1 MKQDVKS
8 KIATHRAGL
17 RPATRPVELA
27 GMDEEELVSL
37 CGQMGEPPYRGRQIF
52 SWLYAHGVS
61 EFSQMTN
68 VPNSF
73 RAKLGEAARLEALE
87 LDRESKS
94 ADGTEK
100 YVWRLRDGARVE
112 SVRIP
117 MRNVNGVM
125 RWSLCIS
132 TQVGCAMGC
141 AFCLTAKMGFIRQ
154 LTAGEIVSQFLAARK
169 LLAPGERFHNVVF
182 MGMGEPL
189 DNFDAT
195 VKAVKILTHPRANGV
210 SAKRL
215 TVSTVGIVSRLRDF
229 VSAVPGVGLAVS
241 LHAADDETRGKLVP
255 VNRKWNLRALIDE
268 CRELP
273 VGERRRITFEY
284 VMLRGVNDS
293 KRDAKEL
300 SKLLEGLKCKVN
312 LIPWNP
318 FPGTPFERPGDER
331 VEEFRRIL
339 LAAGLVATT
348 RTAKGVDILAAC
360 GQLADSSRL
369 DGPGGLKHL
378 KPI

>member
-369 DGPGGLKHL
+369 DGPAA
-378 KPI
+378 

>member
-8 KIATHRAGL
+8 KIETHRAGL

-68 VPNSF
+68 IPKGF
-73 RAKLGEAARLEALE
+73 RAKLERTARLEALE

-154 LTAGEIVSQFLAARK
+154 LTAGEIVGQFLAARK
-169 LLAPGERFHNVVF
+169 LLARGERFHNVVF

-195 VKAVKILTHPRANGV
+195 VKAVKILTHPQANGV

-255 VNRKWNLRALIDE
+255 VNRKWHLRALIDE

-273 VGERRRITFEY
+273 VDERRRITFEY
-284 VMLRGVNDS
+284 VMLQGVNDS

-369 DGPGGLKHL
+369 DGPDALKHL
-378 KPI
+378 NPI

>member
-8 KIATHRAGL
+8 KIATHQAGL
-17 RPATRPVELA
+17 RPPSRPVELV

-68 VPNSF
+68 IPKGF

-154 LTAGEIVSQFLAARK
+154 LTAGEIVGQFLAARK

-195 VKAVKILTHPRANGV
+195 VKAVRILTHPRANGV

-255 VNRKWNLRALIDE
+255 MNRKWNLRALIDE

-369 DGPGGLKHL
+369 DGPGGLKQL
-378 KPI
+378 NPL

>member
-8 KIATHRAGL
+8 KVATYQAGV
-17 RPATRPVELA
+17 RPPSQPVDLA

-37 CGQMGEPPYRGRQIF
+37 CEEMGEPPYRGRQIF

-68 VPNSF
+68 IPKGF
-73 RAKLGEAARLEALE
+73 RAKLGEAARLEILE
-87 LDRESKS
+87 LDRESRS
-94 ADGTEK
+94 VDGTEK

-117 MRNVNGVM
+117 MRNANGVM

-154 LTAGEIVSQFLAARK
+154 LSAGEIVGQFLAARN
-169 LLAPGERFHNVVF
+169 LLAPEERFHNVVF

-195 VKAVKILTHPRANGV
+195 VKAVKILTHPKANGV
-210 SAKRL
+210 SPRRL

-229 VSAVPGVGLAVS
+229 VSAVPSVGLAVS

-293 KRDAKEL
+293 GQDAKEL
-300 SKLLEGLKCKVN
+300 SKLLKGLKCKVN

-318 FPGTPFERPGDER
+318 FPGTPFERPGDEQ

-360 GQLADSSRL
+360 GQLADPRQIAEKT
-369 DGPGGLKHL
+369 GLTL
-378 KPI
+378 P

>member
-1 MKQDVKS
+1 MKIDSTSKFKADRVKQALS
-8 KIATHRAGL
+8 PGL
-17 RPATRPVELA
+17 VDLV

-37 CGQMGEPPYRGRQIF
+37 CEEMGEPPYRGRQLF

-68 VPNSF
+68 IPKGF
-73 RAKLGEAARLEALE
+73 GAKLGEAARLQTLE
-87 LDRESKS
+87 LDRENKS

-125 RWSLCIS
+125 RWSLCVS

-141 AFCLTAKMGFIRQ
+141 AFCLTAKMGFVRQ
-154 LTAGEIVSQFLAARK
+154 LSAGEIVGQFLAARS

-195 VKAVKILTHPRANGV
+195 VKAVRILTHPQANGV
-210 SAKRL
+210 SARRL
-215 TVSTVGIVSRLRDF
+215 TVSTVGVVSRLKDF
-229 VSAVPGVGLAVS
+229 VSSVPGVGLAVS
-241 LHAADDETRGKLVP
+241 LHAADDETRENLVP
-255 VNRKWNLRALIDE
+255 LNRKWNLSALLAE

-273 VGERRRITFEY
+273 ISERRRITFEY

-293 KRDAKEL
+293 RGDAKAL
-300 SKLLEGLKCKVN
+300 SRLLEGLKCKVN

-318 FPGTPFERPGDER
+318 FPGVAFERPDDER

-360 GQLADSSRL
+360 GQLADARRLQSR
-369 DGPGGLKHL
+369 DALKL
-378 KPI
+378 LNSI

>member
-1 MKQDVKS
+1 MKQGEKS
-8 KIATHRAGL
+8 KIATCHAGV
-17 RPATRPVELA
+17 RPPSQPVDLV

-37 CGQMGEPPYRGRQIF
+37 CEEMGEPPYRGRQIF

-61 EFSQMTN
+61 EFSRMTN
-68 VPNSF
+68 VPKGF
-73 RAKLGEAARLEALE
+73 RAKLGEAARLETLE

-117 MRNVNGVM
+117 MKNVNGVM
-125 RWSLCIS
+125 RWSLCVS

-141 AFCLTAKMGFIRQ
+141 AFCLTAKMGFVRQ
-154 LTAGEIVSQFLAARK
+154 LSAGEIVGQFLAARN

-195 VKAVKILTHPRANGV
+195 VKAVRILTHPQANGV
-210 SAKRL
+210 SPRRL
-215 TVSTVGIVSRLRDF
+215 TVSTVGVVSRLKDF

-255 VNRKWNLRALIDE
+255 VNRKWNLEALLDE

-273 VGERRRITFEY
+273 MGERRRITFEY

-293 KRDAKEL
+293 EQDARAL
-300 SKLLEGLKCKVN
+300 SRLLKSLKCKVN

-318 FPGTPFERPGDER
+318 FPGVAFERPDDGR
-331 VEEFRRIL
+331 VEAFRRIL
-339 LAAGLVATT
+339 LAAGVVATT
-348 RTAKGVDILAAC
+348 RVSKGGDILAAC
-360 GQLADSSRL
+360 GQLADPQQVAERT
-369 DGPGGLKHL
+369 GLT
-378 KPI
+378 PS

>member
-1 MKQDVKS
+1 MKNDATP
-8 KIATHRAGL
+8 KIASGREDRSLSSGSIGL
-17 RPATRPVELA
+17 V

-37 CGQMGEPPYRGRQIF
+37 CEQMGETSYRGRQMF

-61 EFSQMTN
+61 KFSQMTN
-68 VPNSF
+68 IPKGF
-73 RAKLGEAARLEALE
+73 RAKLGKTARLETIE
-87 LDRESKS
+87 LDQESKS

-125 RWSLCIS
+125 RWSLCVS

-141 AFCLTAKMGFIRQ
+141 AFCLTAKMGFVRQ
-154 LTAGEIVSQFLAARK
+154 LTAGEIVGQFIAARNH
-169 LLAPGERFHNVVF
+169 LAEGERFHNIVF

-195 VKAVKILTHPRANGV
+195 VKAVKILTHPQANGV
-210 SAKRL
+210 SARRL
-215 TVSTVGIVSRLRDF
+215 TVSTVGVVSRLRDF
-229 VSAVPGVGLAVS
+229 VFAVPGVGLAVS

-255 VNRKWNLRALIDE
+255 LNRKWNLRALIDE

-273 VGERRRITFEY
+273 VSERRRITFEY
-284 VMLRGVNDS
+284 VMLLGVNDS
-293 KRDAKEL
+293 KQEAKEL
-300 SKLLEGLKCKVN
+300 SRLLEGLRCKVN

-318 FPGTPFERPGDER
+318 FPESPFERPDDGR

-348 RTAKGVDILAAC
+348 RVSKGSDILAAC
-360 GQLADSSRL
+360 GQLADARLVVSESRL
-369 DGPGGLKHL
+369 KQLNPL
-378 KPI
+378 

>member
-8 KIATHRAGL
+8 KIATCQAGV
-17 RPATRPVELA
+17 RPPSQPIDLA

-37 CGQMGEPPYRGRQIF
+37 CEEMGEPPYRGRQIF

-73 RAKLGEAARLEALE
+73 RAKLERTACLEILE
-87 LDRESKS
+87 LDRENRSV
-94 ADGTEK
+94 DGTEK

-154 LTAGEIVSQFLAARK
+154 LSAGEIVGQFLAARR
-169 LLAPGERFHNVVF
+169 LLAQGERFHNIVF

-284 VMLRGVNDS
+284 VMLQGVNDS
-293 KRDAKEL
+293 KQDAKEL

-312 LIPWNP
+312 LIPWNT

-331 VEEFRRIL
+331 IEEFRRIL

-360 GQLADSSRL
+360 GQLADSRRL
-369 DGPGGLKHL
+369 AGGDALKEL
-378 KPI
+378 IPI

>member
-1 MKQDVKS
+1 MEQDGKS
-8 KIATHRAGL
+8 KIATYHAGV
-17 RPATRPVELA
+17 RPPSQPVDLV

-37 CGQMGEPPYRGRQIF
+37 CGEMGEPPYRGRQIF
-52 SWLYAHGVS
+52 SWLYAQGVS
-61 EFSQMTN
+61 EFSRMTN
-68 VPNSF
+68 ISKGF
-73 RAKLGEAARLEALE
+73 RAKLGEAARLETLE

-94 ADGTEK
+94 SDGTEK
-100 YVWRLRDGARVE
+100 YLWRLRDGARVE

-117 MRNVNGVM
+117 MKNVNGVM
-125 RWSLCIS
+125 RWSLCVS

-154 LTAGEIVSQFLAARK
+154 LTAGEIVGQFLAARN

-195 VKAVKILTHPRANGV
+195 VKAVRILTHPQANGV
-210 SAKRL
+210 SPRRL
-215 TVSTVGIVSRLRDF
+215 TVSTVGIASRLKDF

-241 LHAADDETRGKLVP
+241 LHAADDATRGQLVP
-255 VNRKWNLRALIDE
+255 VNRKWNLGALLDE

-273 VGERRRITFEY
+273 MGERRRITFEY

-293 KRDAKEL
+293 GQDAKTL
-300 SKLLEGLKCKVN
+300 SNLLKGLKCKVN

-318 FPGTPFERPGDER
+318 FPGVAFERPGDDRIEA
-331 VEEFRRIL
+331 FRRIL
-339 LAAGLVATT
+339 LSAGVVATT
-348 RTAKGVDILAAC
+348 RVSKGSDILAAC
-360 GQLADSSRL
+360 GQLADPRQVAEKT
-369 DGPGGLKHL
+369 GLTTS
-378 KPI
+378 

>member
-1 MKQDVKS
+1 MEQDVKS
-8 KIATHRAGL
+8 NIATCQAGL
-17 RPATRPVELA
+17 RPPSQPVELA

-37 CGQMGEPPYRGRQIF
+37 CEGMGEPPYRGRQIF
-52 SWLYAHGVS
+52 SWVYAHGVS
-61 EFSQMTN
+61 KFSQMTN
-68 VPNSF
+68 IPKGF

-132 TQVGCAMGC
+132 AQVGCAMGC

-154 LTAGEIVSQFLAARK
+154 LSAGEIVGQFLAARR
-169 LLAPGERFHNVVF
+169 LLARGERFHNVVF

-284 VMLRGVNDS
+284 VMLQGVNDS

-339 LAAGLVATT
+339 LAASLVATT

-369 DGPGGLKHL
+369 AGPDALKQFN
-378 KPI
+378 PI

>member
-1 MKQDVKS
+1 MKNDSSS
-8 KIATHRAGL
+8 KIAVGL
-17 RPATRPVELA
+17 EERSLSHQPVGLV
-27 GMDEEELVSL
+27 GMDEEELVSF
-37 CGQMGEPPYRGRQIF
+37 CGEMGEPPYRGRQIF
-52 SWLYAHGVS
+52 SWVYAHGVN

-68 VPNSF
+68 IPKGF
-73 RAKLGEAARLEALE
+73 RAKLGEAARLETLE
-87 LDRESKS
+87 LDRESRS
-94 ADGTEK
+94 SDGTVK
-100 YVWRLRDGARVE
+100 YLWRLRDGARVE

-125 RWSLCIS
+125 RWSLCVS

-141 AFCLTAKMGFIRQ
+141 AFCLTAKMGFVRQ
-154 LTAGEIVSQFLAARK
+154 LSAGEIVGQFLAARN

-195 VKAVKILTHPRANGV
+195 VKAVRILTHPQANGV
-210 SAKRL
+210 SPRRL
-215 TVSTVGIVSRLRDF
+215 TVSTVGVASRLKDF

-241 LHAADDETRGKLVP
+241 LHAADDATRGKLVP
-255 VNRKWNLRALIDE
+255 VNRKWNLEALLDE

-273 VGERRRITFEY
+273 MGERRRITFEY

-293 KRDAKEL
+293 EQDARAL
-300 SKLLEGLKCKVN
+300 SKLLKSLKCKVN

-318 FPGTPFERPGDER
+318 FPGTPFERPDDGR

-339 LAAGLVATT
+339 LAAGVVATT
-348 RTAKGVDILAAC
+348 RVSKGGDILAAC
-360 GQLADSSRL
+360 GQLADPRQITEKT
-369 DGPGGLKHL
+369 GLT
-378 KPI
+378 PS

>member
-8 KIATHRAGL
+8 KFVAT
-17 RPATRPVELA
+17 PADWLPNSEPIDLVGMDDEELA
-27 GMDEEELVSL
+27 SLCEEL
-37 CGQMGEPPYRGRQIF
+37 GEPPYRGRQLF
-52 SWLYAHGVS
+52 SWLYDQGVS

-68 VPNSF
+68 IPKDF
-73 RAKLGEAARLEALE
+73 RVKLAETVHLEVLT
-87 LDRESKS
+87 LDQESKS

-100 YVWRLRDGARVE
+100 YVWRLRDGSRIE

-117 MRNVNGVM
+117 MRYVNGAM

-141 AFCLTAKMGFIRQ
+141 SFCLTAKMGFVRQ
-154 LTAGEIVSQFLAARK
+154 LKVSEIVSQFLAARR
-169 LLAPGERFHNVVF
+169 LLAEGERFHNIVF

-195 VKAVKILTHPRANGV
+195 VKAVRILTHPQANCV
-210 SAKRL
+210 SPRRL
-215 TVSTVGIVSRLRDF
+215 TVSTVGVVSRLKDF
-229 VSAVPGVGLAVS
+229 VSAAPGVGLAVS
-241 LHAADDETRGKLVP
+241 LHAANDATREKLVP
-255 VNRKWNLRALIDE
+255 VNRKWNLGALVDE
-268 CRELP
+268 CRNLP
-273 VGERRRITFEY
+273 IGERRRITFEY

-293 KRDAKEL
+293 TGDARAL
-300 SKLLEGLKCKVN
+300 SRLLEGLKCKVN

-318 FPGTPFERPGDER
+318 FSGVAFERPDDEG

-348 RTAKGVDILAAC
+348 RISKGSDILAAC
-360 GQLADSSRL
+360 GQLADPRRLTVENSRQRL
-369 DGPGGLKHL
+369 NSV
-378 KPI
+378 

>member
-1 MKQDVKS
+1 MEQDVKS
-8 KIATHRAGL
+8 KIATHRTGL
-17 RPATRPVELA
+17 RPPSQPVELA
-27 GMDEEELVSL
+27 GMDEEELVSF
-37 CGQMGEPPYRGRQIF
+37 CGEMGEPSYRGRQIF

-73 RAKLGEAARLEALE
+73 RAKLERTARLEILR
-87 LDRESKS
+87 LDQESRS

-100 YVWRLRDGARVE
+100 YLWRLRDGARVE

-117 MRNVNGVM
+117 MRNANGVM
-125 RWSLCIS
+125 RWSLCVS

-141 AFCLTAKMGFIRQ
+141 AFCLTAKMGFVRQ
-154 LTAGEIVSQFLAARK
+154 LTAGEIVGQFLAARN
-169 LLAPGERFHNVVF
+169 LLAPGERLHNVVF

-195 VKAVKILTHPRANGV
+195 VKAVKILTHPQANGV
-210 SAKRL
+210 SPGRL
-215 TVSTVGIVSRLRDF
+215 TVSTVGVVSKLKRF

-241 LHAADDETRGKLVP
+241 LHAADDETRAKLVP
-255 VNRKWNLRALIDE
+255 VNRKWNLKALLDE

-273 VGERRRITFEY
+273 MGERRRITFEY
-284 VMLRGVNDS
+284 VMLREVNDS
-293 KRDAKEL
+293 KADARKL
-300 SKLLEGLKCKVN
+300 SRLLEGLKCKVN

-318 FPGTPFERPGDER
+318 FPGTPFERPDDGR

-339 LAAGLVATT
+339 LAAGVVATT
-348 RTAKGVDILAAC
+348 RTAKGSDILAAC
-360 GQLADSSRL
+360 GQLADARRL
-369 DGPGGLKHL
+369 SGRGGTKQLNPL
-378 KPI
+378 

>member
-1 MKQDVKS
+1 
-8 KIATHRAGL
+8 
-17 RPATRPVELA
+17 
-27 GMDEEELVSL
+27 MDEEELVSL
-37 CGQMGEPPYRGRQIF
+37 CEEMGEPPYRGRQIF

-68 VPNSF
+68 IPKGF
-73 RAKLGEAARLEALE
+73 RAKLGEAAQLETFE
-87 LDRESKS
+87 LDRVSKS
-94 ADGTEK
+94 SDGTEK
-100 YVWRLRDGARVE
+100 YLLRLRDGARIE

-141 AFCLTAKMGFIRQ
+141 TFCLTAKMGFVRQ
-154 LTAGEIVSQFLAARK
+154 LTAGEIVGQFLAARN
-169 LLAPGERFHNVVF
+169 LLTHGERFHNVVF

-195 VKAVKILTHPRANGV
+195 VKAVRILTHPQANGV
-210 SAKRL
+210 SPRRL
-215 TVSTVGIVSRLRDF
+215 TVSTVGVVSRLKDF

-255 VNRKWNLRALIDE
+255 VNRKWNLEALLDE
-268 CRELP
+268 CRGLP

-293 KRDAKEL
+293 NQDAKML
-300 SKLLEGLKCKVN
+300 SRLLEGLKCKVN

-318 FPGTPFERPGDER
+318 FPGTLFERPDDER

-339 LAAGLVATT
+339 LAAGVVATT
-348 RTAKGVDILAAC
+348 RVTKGDDILAAC
-360 GQLADSSRL
+360 GQLADARRL
-369 DGPGGLKHL
+369 DARSR
-378 KPI
+378 

>member
-1 MKQDVKS
+1 MKQDEKS
-8 KIATHRAGL
+8 KIAAGAAGRTPNSEPL
-17 RPATRPVELA
+17 DLL
-27 GMDEEELVSL
+27 GMDEEELVTM
-37 CGQMGEPPYRGRQIF
+37 CGEMGEPPYRGRQIF

-61 EFSQMTN
+61 EFSRMTN
-68 VPNSF
+68 TPKGF
-73 RAKLGEAARLEALE
+73 RAKLAETARLVVLQ
-87 LDRESKS
+87 LDQESRS

-100 YVWRLRDGARVE
+100 YVWRLHDGARVE

-125 RWSLCIS
+125 RWSLCVS

-141 AFCLTAKMGFIRQ
+141 AFCLTAKMGFLRQ
-154 LTAGEIVSQFLAARK
+154 LTAGEIVGQFLAARS
-169 LLAPGERFHNVVF
+169 LLASGERFHNVVF

-195 VKAVKILTHPRANGV
+195 VKAVRILTHPRANCV
-210 SAKRL
+210 SARRL
-215 TVSTVGIVSRLRDF
+215 TVSTVGVVSRLKDF

-241 LHAADDETRGKLVP
+241 LHAADDATRGELVP
-255 VNRKWNLRALIDE
+255 VNRKWNLGALLDE

-293 KRDAKEL
+293 GRDAKAL
-300 SKLLEGLKCKVN
+300 SRLLEGLKCKVN

-318 FPGTPFERPGDER
+318 FPGVAFERPEDER
-331 VEEFRRIL
+331 VEAFRRIL
-339 LAAGLVATT
+339 LAAGVVATT
-348 RTAKGVDILAAC
+348 RTARGRDILAAC
-360 GQLADSSRL
+360 GQLADPRRL
-369 DGPGGLKHL
+369 AAESPLKQL
-378 KPI
+378 NPI

>member
-1 MKQDVKS
+1 MEQDVKS
-8 KIATHRAGL
+8 KIATYQAGV
-17 RPATRPVELA
+17 RPPSQPIDLA

-37 CGQMGEPPYRGRQIF
+37 CEEMGEPPYRGRQIF
-52 SWLYAHGVS
+52 SWLYAHGVNK
-61 EFSQMTN
+61 FSQMTN
-68 VPNSF
+68 IPKGF
-73 RAKLGEAARLEALE
+73 RAKLEEAARLEILE
-87 LDRESKS
+87 LDRESRS
-94 ADGTEK
+94 LDGTEK

-154 LTAGEIVSQFLAARK
+154 LSAGEIVGQFLAARR
-169 LLAPGERFHNVVF
+169 LLATGERFHNIVL

-255 VNRKWNLRALIDE
+255 VNRKWNLRALIGE

-284 VMLRGVNDS
+284 VMLRGVTDS
-293 KRDAKEL
+293 GQDAKEL
-300 SKLLEGLKCKVN
+300 SKLLKGLKCKVN

-348 RTAKGVDILAAC
+348 RIAKGADILAAC
-360 GQLADSSRL
+360 GQLADPRQIAENT
-369 DGPGGLKHL
+369 GLT
-378 KPI
+378 PP

>member
-1 MKQDVKS
+1 MKNDSLS
-8 KIATHRAGL
+8 KIATGRGERSLSSGPVGL
-17 RPATRPVELA
+17 L
-27 GMDEEELVSL
+27 GMDEEELVSF
-37 CGQMGEPPYRGRQIF
+37 CGEMGEPPYRGRQIF

-68 VPNSF
+68 IPKGF
-73 RAKLGEAARLEALE
+73 RAKLGEADRLEALE
-87 LDRESKS
+87 LDRKSKS

-100 YVWRLRDGARVE
+100 YLWRLRDGARVE

-125 RWSLCIS
+125 RWSLCVS

-141 AFCLTAKMGFIRQ
+141 AFCLTAKMGFVRQ
-154 LTAGEIVSQFLAARK
+154 LTAGEIVGQFLAARS
-169 LLAPGERFHNVVF
+169 LLAPGERLHNVVF

-195 VKAVKILTHPRANGV
+195 VKAVKILTHPQANGV
-210 SAKRL
+210 SPRRL
-215 TVSTVGIVSRLRDF
+215 TVSTVGLVSRLKRF

-241 LHAADDETRGKLVP
+241 LHAADDETRAKLVP
-255 VNRKWNLRALIDE
+255 VNRKWNLRALLDE

-273 VGERRRITFEY
+273 LGERRRITFEY
-284 VMLRGVNDS
+284 VMLREVNDS
-293 KRDAKEL
+293 GQDAKKL
-300 SKLLEGLKCKVN
+300 SRLLEGLKCKVN

-339 LAAGLVATT
+339 LAAGVVATT
-348 RTAKGVDILAAC
+348 RTAKGSDILAAC
-360 GQLADSSRL
+360 GQLADARRL
-369 DGPGGLKHL
+369 SDRSVLKQL
-378 KPI
+378 NSI

>member
-154 LTAGEIVSQFLAARK
+154 LTAGEIVSQFLAARR

-189 DNFDAT
+189 DNFDAA
-195 VKAVKILTHPRANGV
+195 VKAVRILTHPRANGV

-369 DGPGGLKHL
+369 AGPGALKHL
-378 KPI
+378 NPI

>member
-1 MKQDVKS
+1 MEQDEKS
-8 KIATHRAGL
+8 TIARGL
-17 RPATRPVELA
+17 AERPPTSSPIDLV
-27 GMDEEELVSL
+27 GMDEEGLVSL
-37 CGQMGEPPYRGRQIF
+37 CEEMGEPPYRGRQLF

-61 EFSQMTN
+61 EFSQMSN
-68 VPNSF
+68 IPKGF
-73 RAKLGEAARLEALE
+73 RAKLGEAARLETLE

-100 YVWRLRDGARVE
+100 YLWRLRDGARIE

-117 MRNVNGVM
+117 MKNVNGVM
-125 RWSLCIS
+125 RWSLCVS

-141 AFCLTAKMGFIRQ
+141 AFCLTAKMGFVRQ
-154 LTAGEIVSQFLAARK
+154 LTVGEIVGQFLTARK

-195 VKAVKILTHPRANGV
+195 VKAVRILTHPQANGV
-210 SAKRL
+210 SPRRL
-215 TVSTVGIVSRLRDF
+215 TVSTVGVASRLRDF

-255 VNRKWNLRALIDE
+255 VNRKWNLEALLDE

-273 VGERRRITFEY
+273 MGERRRITFEY

-293 KRDAKEL
+293 AGDARAL
-300 SKLLEGLKCKVN
+300 SRLLKGLKCKVN

-318 FPGTPFERPGDER
+318 FPGVAFERPDDER

-339 LAAGLVATT
+339 LSAGVVATT
-348 RTAKGVDILAAC
+348 RVSKGGDILAAC
-360 GQLADSSRL
+360 GQLADARQLAEKTRL
-369 DGPGGLKHL
+369 TTP
-378 KPI
+378 

>member
-1 MKQDVKS
+1 MKNDS
-8 KIATHRAGL
+8 SLKIVAGREERSPSHQPAGL
-17 RPATRPVELA
+17 V

-37 CGQMGEPPYRGRQIF
+37 CGEMGEPPYRGRQIF
-52 SWLYAHGVS
+52 SWLYAHGVN
-61 EFSQMTN
+61 EFSRMTN
-68 VPNSF
+68 TPKAF
-73 RAKLGEAARLEALE
+73 RAKLGEAARLETLE

-94 ADGTEK
+94 GDGTVK
-100 YVWRLRDGARVE
+100 YLWRLRDGARVE

-125 RWSLCIS
+125 RWSLCVS

-141 AFCLTAKMGFIRQ
+141 AFCLTAKMGFVRQ
-154 LTAGEIVSQFLAARK
+154 LSAGEIVGQFLAARN
-169 LLAPGERFHNVVF
+169 LLASGERFHNVVF

-195 VKAVKILTHPRANGV
+195 VKAVRILTHPQANGV
-210 SAKRL
+210 SPRRL
-215 TVSTVGIVSRLRDF
+215 TVSTVGVVSRLKDF

-241 LHAADDETRGKLVP
+241 LHAADDDTRGKLVP
-255 VNRKWNLRALIDE
+255 VNRKWNLEALLDE

-273 VGERRRITFEY
+273 MGERRRITFEY

-293 KRDAKEL
+293 EQDAKAL
-300 SKLLEGLKCKVN
+300 SRLLKSLKCKVN

-318 FPGTPFERPGDER
+318 FPGVAFERSGDAR

-339 LAAGLVATT
+339 QSAGLVATT
-348 RTAKGVDILAAC
+348 RTAKGSDILAAC
-360 GQLADSSRL
+360 GQLADPRQIAEKK
-369 DGPGGLKHL
+369 GLAIL
-378 KPI
+378 